1 MKKPNLLFIFAD
13 QWRREAVGFMNKE
26 PVITPNF
33 DAFSNEAAIFE
44 KAYSS
49 CPLCSPNRATILTG
63 KNPISH
69 GVITNCKPGLENIFL
84 KESEVTIGDVLKS
97 NRYKT
102 GYIGKWHLDEPEKK
116 DDTLP
121 LSGAKDW
128 DAFTPP
134 GPKRHGFDFW
144 YSYGADDNH
153 LSPHYWMDS
162 HEMINVNKW
171 SVEHETDIALDFI
184 DRNKEDSFALF
195 LSWNPPHTPLDLIP
209 QKYVDMYKDVKV
221 EKRENVI
228 LNNIVDHPQ
237 TIAPFSLDE
246 AGYLES
252 VKKYYAAIT
261 GIDEHFGKIIDYLKT
276 NNLFENT
283 IIIVTSDHGEMLCSH
298 GLWSKHVWFEEAVS
312 VPFMLSHGDR
322 YKNRRISTPLSGADI
337 APTILSLLNLDIP
350 KEMEGVD
357 LSLTLEGK
365 KVDNIAISACYTGNP
380 KVLNTLKERGL
391 NTLAYGWRAA
401 IDEKYTY
408 VYFNDYSANDEPKEF
423 LYDNTED
430 EYQLNP
436 IPLTDRTNY
445 LKEHLIR
452 WGKMYKD
459 PFFQINSYDR

>member
-69 GVITNCKPGLENIFL
+69 GVITNCKPGIENIFL
-84 KESEVTIGDVLKS
+84 KESEITIGDVLKS

-102 GYIGKWHLDEPEKK
+102 GYIGKWHLDEPEEK
-116 DDTLP
+116 DNTLP

-134 GPKRHGFDFW
+134 GSKRHGFDFW

-162 HEMINVNKW
+162 PNMITVNKW
-171 SVEHETDIALDFI
+171 SVEHETDVALDFI
-184 DRNKEDSFALF
+184 DKNKDDNFALF

-209 QKYVDMYKDVKV
+209 QKYVDMYRDVKV

-228 LNNIVDHPQ
+228 LENIVDHPK
-237 TIAPFSLDE
+237 TIAPFSLNEDE
-246 AGYLES
+246 YLES

-261 GIDEHFGKIIDYLKT
+261 GIDEHFGKIIDYLKK

-298 GLWSKHVWFEEAVS
+298 GLWSKHVWFEEAIS
-312 VPFMLSHGDR
+312 VPFMLSHGER
-322 YKNRRISTPLSGADI
+322 YKNKKISTPLSGADI
-337 APTILSLLNLDIP
+337 APTILSLLDLNIP

-357 LSLTLEGK
+357 LSPTLNGE
-365 KVDNIAISACYTGNP
+365 KVDNIVVSACYTGNL
-380 KVLNTLKERGL
+380 KMLNSLKERGL

-408 VYFNDYSANDEPKEF
+408 VYFNDYCGNDIPREF
-423 LYDNTED
+423 LYDNTKD

-436 IPLTDRTNY
+436 IPVTDETKY
-445 LKEHLIR
+445 LKEHLIK
-452 WGKMYKD
+452 WGEKYSD
-459 PFFQINSYDR
+459 PFMKI

>member
-13 QWRREAVGFMNKE
+13 QWRREAVGFMKKE

-84 KESEVTIGDVLKS
+84 KESEVTIGDILKS
-97 NRYKT
+97 NKYKT

-116 DDTLP
+116 DDNLP

-162 HEMINVNKW
+162 PEMININKW

-184 DRNKEDSFALF
+184 DKNKDDNFALF

-228 LNNIVDHPQ
+228 LEDIVDHPR
-237 TIAPFSLDE
+237 TITPFSLDE
-246 AGYLES
+246 EGYLES

-261 GIDEHFGKIIDYLKT
+261 GIDEHFGKIVDYLKM

-312 VPFMLSHGDR
+312 VPFMLSHGNK
-322 YKNRRISTPLSGADI
+322 YKNRKIT
-337 APTILSLLNLDIP
+337 T
-350 KEMEGVD
+350 
-357 LSLTLEGK
+357 
-365 KVDNIAISACYTGNP
+365 
-380 KVLNTLKERGL
+380 
-391 NTLAYGWRAA
+391 
-401 IDEKYTY
+401 
-408 VYFNDYSANDEPKEF
+408 
-423 LYDNTED
+423 
-430 EYQLNP
+430 
-436 IPLTDRTNY
+436 
-445 LKEHLIR
+445 
-452 WGKMYKD
+452 
-459 PFFQINSYDR
+459 

>member
-13 QWRREAVGFMNKE
+13 QWRREAVGFMKKE

-63 KNPISH
+63 KNPVSH

-84 KESEVTIGDVLKS
+84 KENEVTIGDILKT

-116 DDTLP
+116 DDALP

-162 HEMINVNKW
+162 PEMININRW

-184 DRNKEDSFALF
+184 DKNKNDNFALF

-209 QKYVDMYKDVKV
+209 QKYVDMYKNVKI
-221 EKRENVI
+221 EKRENVF
-228 LNNIVDHPQ
+228 LENIIDHPK

-246 AGYLES
+246 SSYLES

-312 VPFMLSHGDR
+312 VPFMLAHGAKYRDR
-322 YKNRRISTPLSGADI
+322 KITTPLSGVDI
-337 APTILSLLNLDIP
+337 APTILSLLDLDIP

-357 LSLTLEGK
+357 LSPTLKGE
-365 KVDNIAISACYTGNP
+365 KVNNIAISACYPGNP
-380 KVLNTLKERGL
+380 KVLNDLKEKKL
-391 NTLAYGWRAA
+391 NPLSFGWRAA
-401 IDEKYTY
+401 IDERYTY
-408 VYFNDYSANDEPKEF
+408 VYFIGYSDADTPKEF
-423 LYDNTED
+423 LYDNTKD
-430 EYQLNP
+430 EYQLTP
-436 IPLTDRTNY
+436 IPLSDKTKY
-445 LKEHLIR
+445 LKKYLVN
-452 WGKMYKD
+452 WTK
-459 PFFQINSYDR
+459 QS

>member
-13 QWRREAVGFMNKE
+13 QWRREAVGFMKKE

-84 KESEVTIGDVLKS
+84 KENEVTIGDILKT

-162 HEMINVNKW
+162 PEMININKW

-184 DRNKEDSFALF
+184 DKNKDDSFALF

-209 QKYVDMYKDVKV
+209 QKYVDMYKDVQV

-228 LNNIVDHPQ
+228 L
-237 TIAPFSLDE
+237 
-246 AGYLES
+246 
-252 VKKYYAAIT
+252 
-261 GIDEHFGKIIDYLKT
+261 
-276 NNLFENT
+276 
-283 IIIVTSDHGEMLCSH
+283 
-298 GLWSKHVWFEEAVS
+298 
-312 VPFMLSHGDR
+312 
-322 YKNRRISTPLSGADI
+322 
-337 APTILSLLNLDIP
+337 
-350 KEMEGVD
+350 
-357 LSLTLEGK
+357 
-365 KVDNIAISACYTGNP
+365 
-380 KVLNTLKERGL
+380 
-391 NTLAYGWRAA
+391 
-401 IDEKYTY
+401 
-408 VYFNDYSANDEPKEF
+408 
-423 LYDNTED
+423 
-430 EYQLNP
+430 
-436 IPLTDRTNY
+436 
-445 LKEHLIR
+445 
-452 WGKMYKD
+452 
-459 PFFQINSYDR
+459 

>member
-13 QWRREAVGFMNKE
+13 QWRREAVGFMKKE

-84 KESEVTIGDVLKS
+84 KEREVTIGDVLKS
-97 NRYKT
+97 NNYKT

-116 DDTLP
+116 DENLP
-121 LSGAKDW
+121 LSGARDW

-153 LSPHYWMDS
+153 LNPHYWMDS
-162 HEMINVNKW
+162 HEMIKVNKW

-184 DRNKEDSFALF
+184 DQNKDDSFALF

-209 QKYVDMYKDVKV
+209 QKYVDIYKDVKV

-228 LNNIVDHPQ
+228 LEDIIDHPK
-237 TIAPFSLDE
+237 TIAPFSLNEDS
-246 AGYLES
+246 YLES

-261 GIDEHFGKIIDYLKT
+261 GIDEHFGKIVDYLKT

-312 VPFMLSHGDR
+312 VPFMLSHGER
-322 YKNRRISTPLSGADI
+322 YKNKRISTPLSGADI
-337 APTILSLLNLDIP
+337 APTILSLLNLDTP

-357 LSLTLEGK
+357 LSPTLKGEF
-365 KVDNIAISACYTGNP
+365 VNNIAISACYTGNP
-380 KVLNTLKERGL
+380 KVLNSLKERGL

-401 IDEKYTY
+401 IDERYTY
-408 VYFNDYSANDEPKEF
+408 VHFNDYSGNDKPKEF
-423 LYDNTED
+423 LYDNTKD

-436 IPLTDRTNY
+436 ISITEETKY
-445 LKEHLIR
+445 LKDHLVK
-452 WGKMYKD
+452 WGEKHRD
-459 PFFQINSYDR
+459 PFMNIK

>member
-13 QWRREAVGFMNKE
+13 QWRREAVGFMKKE

-84 KESEVTIGDVLKS
+84 KESEVTIGDILKS
-97 NRYKT
+97 NKYKT

-116 DDTLP
+116 DDNLP

-162 HEMINVNKW
+162 PEMININKW

-184 DRNKEDSFALF
+184 DKNKDDNFALF

-228 LNNIVDHPQ
+228 LEDIVDHPR
-237 TIAPFSLDE
+237 TITPFSLDE
-246 AGYLES
+246 EGYLES

-261 GIDEHFGKIIDYLKT
+261 GIDEHFGKIVDYLKM

-312 VPFMLSHGDR
+312 VPFMLSHGNK
-322 YKNRRISTPLSGADI
+322 YKNRKITTPLSGADI
-337 APTILSLLNLDIP
+337 TPTILSLLDLNIP

-357 LSLTLEGK
+357 LSPTLKGEE
-365 KVDNIAISACYTGNP
+365 VNNIAISACYTGNP
-380 KVLNTLKERGL
+380 KVLNNLKERGL
-391 NTLAYGWRAA
+391 DTLAYGWRAA

-408 VYFNDYSANDEPKEF
+408 VYFNDYSGNDIPKEF
-423 LYDNTED
+423 LYDNTKD

-436 IPLTDRTNY
+436 IPLTDKTKY
-445 LKEHLIR
+445 LKEYLMT
-452 WGKMYKD
+452 WGEKHND
-459 PFFQINSYDR
+459 PFIKINV